1 MLRSRKAFYDA
12 LPIFLTA
19 FPIGTLWLIFAC
31 WPGNEMPLQS
41 IYATAF
47 FAIFGN
53 ITSAN
58 ALVYLIAADSTHE
71 SRRTQSF
78 FYLYSI
84 YLVCELL
91 APMIALVAMENH
103 PKSRLRNRRPPSCV
117 SPGL

>member
-19 FPIGTLWLIFAC
+19 FPIGLL
-31 WPGNEMPLQS
+31 
-41 IYATAF
+41 
-47 FAIFGN
+47 
-53 ITSAN
+53 
-58 ALVYLIAADSTHE
+58 ADLYSLYFYCILPILAGYSTHE